1 MKTFTPC
8 PTPSAIRAWLVVAAL
23 APLPAMGGPI
33 TFTFQ
38 GTGTGT
44 VGATPFTDQS
54 YTITATADTSE
65 VTFNAGIYDL
75 TNSSATIQIAGF
87 STATFLITTGE
98 FDNQNPFLFD
108 GQEVAALGFT
118 SGGGDLGDLYGAT
131 FETYALNGSIGPLFF
146 PQAFGFAAFSD
157 VSTTIGNITFSDE
170 ANVTFSAVTAAPE
183 PGPFALIA
191 GGLGGLALAR
201 CGRGRARSR
210 ASKWRERALGLQSGL
225 RPALESTYVT
235 QAVSGPQ
242 AGRDAQ

>member
-1 MKTFTPC
+1 M
-8 PTPSAIRAWLVVAAL
+8 SAV
-23 APLPAMGGPI
+23 GGPI

-44 VGATPFTDQS
+44 VGATPFNDQS
-54 YTITATADTSE
+54 YTITATADTND
-65 VTFNAGIYDL
+65 VTLNAGIYDVA
-75 TNSSATIQIAGF
+75 NSTATIQIAGF

-108 GQEVAALGFT
+108 GHEVAAAGFT
-118 SGGGDLGDLYGAT
+118 SGGGDLGNLWSAT

-157 VSTTIGNITFSDE
+157 VSTTIGNITFTDE
-170 ANVTFSAVTAAPE
+170 TNVTFWAVTAAPE
-183 PGPFALIA
+183 PGPFALMA
-191 GGLGGLALAR
+191 GGLTGLALAR

-210 ASKWRERALGLQSGL
+210 ASKWRERALGVQSGL
-225 RPALESTYVT
+225 RPALESTSAI